1 MAFDQL
7 GFETTGRLGLGLS
20 CQLVQP
26 TDYPCGVTSESE
38 QCGPI
43 RTMPAR
49 MVHTKRKLDIETSYT
64 PSFRLVTS
72 HQVHLAIAE
81 FHRLECEGKEHGRVL
96 VAQRVPLVRWRRSQ
110 IPLSFG
116 RVAFEADYKDSA
128 VTKKTKADLYIAK
141 VPGLAHECGI
151 NLLISQ
157 LVGYIQASGNLLL
170 AGGGDMHLPGKDR
183 CPDAA
188 IRPFTDKENPPMPR
202 LICEIEITHR
212 GLHEILA

>member
-1 MAFDQL
+1 M
-7 GFETTGRLGLGLS
+7 E
-20 CQLVQP
+20 
-26 TDYPCGVTSESE
+26 
-38 QCGPI
+38 
-43 RTMPAR
+43 
-49 MVHTKRKLDIETSYT
+49 HTKRKLDIETSYT

-151 NLLISQ
+151 NLLISGR
-157 LVGYIQASGNLLL
+157 VHTSEWKSFACWRRKYASSKKRLLS
-170 AGGGDMHLPGKDR
+170 
-183 CPDAA
+183 
-188 IRPFTDKENPPMPR
+188 
-202 LICEIEITHR
+202 
-212 GLHEILA
+212 

>member
-1 MAFDQL
+1 M
-7 GFETTGRLGLGLS
+7 E
-20 CQLVQP
+20 
-26 TDYPCGVTSESE
+26 
-38 QCGPI
+38 
-43 RTMPAR
+43 
-49 MVHTKRKLDIETSYT
+49 HTKRKLDIETSYT

-81 FHRLECEGKEHGRVL
+81 FHRLDCEGKEHGRVL

-212 GLHEILA
+212 GLHEILAYNDQLFAGIP